1 MKIIKVKDQVEGGKE
16 ALKVFKEA
24 LDNEV
29 KVFGLATGSTPE
41 TTYDEL
47 VKSDI
52 DFSSSISVNLDEYVG
67 LKPEDEQSYAYFMKE
82 HLFNAK
88 PFAKSFLPNGIAED
102 ADQECERYDKL
113 LEEYHVGLQLLG
125 IGRNGHI
132 GFNEP
137 GSSFDS
143 KTHKVALTQST
154 INANSRFFDNEE
166 DVPKYAYSMGIG
178 TIMKSDT
185 ILLEAFGKNKAEA
198 VKAMIEGPVTPEVPA
213 SVLQNHPDV
222 VVIIDE
228 EAASLLK

>member
-1 MKIIKVKDQVEGGKE
+1 MEGGKE

-88 PFAKSFLPNGIAED
+88 PFAKSFLPNGMAED

>member
-88 PFAKSFLPNGIAED
+88 PFAKSFLPNGMAED

-137 GSSFDS
+137 GSSLIVRLI
-143 KTHKVALTQST
+143 KWL
-154 INANSRFFDNEE
+154 
-166 DVPKYAYSMGIG
+166 
-178 TIMKSDT
+178 
-185 ILLEAFGKNKAEA
+185 
-198 VKAMIEGPVTPEVPA
+198 
-213 SVLQNHPDV
+213 
-222 VVIIDE
+222 
-228 EAASLLK
+228 

>member
-1 MKIIKVKDQVEGGKE
+1 MKVIKVKDQVEGGKE

-24 LDNEV
+24 LDNGV

-52 DFSSSISVNLDEYVG
+52 DFSNSISVNLDEYVG

-88 PFAKSFLPNGIAED
+88 PFAKSFLPNGMAED

-137 GSSFDS
+137 AEVFVKQTHCVSLSE
-143 KTHKVALTQST
+143 KTIQ
-154 INANSRFFDNEE
+154 ANQRFFESKE
-166 DVPKYAYSMGIG
+166 QVPKQAYTMGIG
-178 TIMKSDT
+178 TIRSARK
-185 ILLEAFGKNKAEA
+185 ILINY
-198 VKAMIEGPVTPEVPA
+198 
-213 SVLQNHPDV
+213 
-222 VVIIDE
+222 
-228 EAASLLK
+228 